1 LKKGI
6 VEQIMSISILSLLA
20 LGFVLGLKHALD
32 ADHLAAVS
40 TIATERRSLIG
51 SSFIGALWGL
61 GHTVSL
67 LLAGVLVIL
76 LHFEIGERTSKAL
89 EFCVGVMLVVLGT
102 NALGKLVRS
111 ERIHMHPHEHDQ
123 YWHVHP
129 HFHGKQDDRPHTHH
143 GLKLGARPLIIGM
156 VHGMAGS
163 AALTLLVLASIP
175 SPLAGFFYIVVFG
188 IGSTG
193 GMMIMSTLFVL
204 PAKLSNGKRFTRA
217 SLAVRALAAVSSLG
231 LGAFVIY
238 DIGFVNHLLM

>member
-1 LKKGI
+1 
-6 VEQIMSISILSLLA
+6 MSISLLSLLA

-67 LLAGVLVIL
+67 LIAGVLVIL
-76 LHFEIGERTSKAL
+76 FHFEIGERTSKAL

-102 NALGKLVRS
+102 NALRKLVHS

-129 HFHGKQDDRPHTHH
+129 HFHGKQADRPHTHH

-156 VHGMAGS
+156 VHGMAGG
-163 AALTLLVLASIP
+163 AALALVGVPASS
-175 SPLAGFFYIVVFG
+175 SPVSRGFYIVVFG

-193 GMMIMSTLFVL
+193 GMMIMSR
-204 PAKLSNGKRFTRA
+204 SG
-217 SLAVRALAAVSSLG
+217 
-231 LGAFVIY
+231 
-238 DIGFVNHLLM
+238 